1 MSFLLLV
8 SVNFF
13 LITLC
18 IIYFVFFV
26 QLYSG
31 QCYYVS
37 KAKVSWYVANSDCTR
52 SEGRLANLKSWDV
65 FKKIVPNPSET
76 YWTGKLLLYKYK
88 SCSVLFCPC

>member
-1 MSFLLLV
+1 M
-8 SVNFF
+8 
-13 LITLC
+13 LC
-18 IIYFVFFV
+18 FFV
-26 QLYSG
+26 QLFSG

-52 SEGRLANLKSWDV
+52 SEGRLANLKSWDL

-88 SCSVLFCPC
+88 SCSVPVNNCKSESISCCQK